1 MHQATTDAE
10 FLSHGIEEM
19 KMPQRIVRRAKNWK
33 FSHAAAAMGAFW
45 ERARQREA
53 RRIAE
58 LRSVLAESRNAGAGA
73 SLLGVAGAATQR

>member
-1 MHQATTDAE
+1 MHRATTDAE

-45 ERARQREA
+45 ARARQREA
-53 RRIAE
+53 RRMAE
-58 LRSVLAESRNAGAGA
+58 LRSALVENHKAGA
-73 SLLGVAGAATQR
+73 SLLGVAGTVTLR